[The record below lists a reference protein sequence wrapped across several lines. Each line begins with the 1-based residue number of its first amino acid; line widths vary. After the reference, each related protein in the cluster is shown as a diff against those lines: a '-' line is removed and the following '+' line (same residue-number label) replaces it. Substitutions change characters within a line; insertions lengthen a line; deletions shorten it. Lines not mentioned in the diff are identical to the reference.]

1 MKRTIIAVLVLCLLT
16 ADSLFAQSLTEKVD
30 HVFAEWNTTSSPG
43 CALAVV
49 KDGRIIYERGY
60 GMANLELGISITP
73 QSVFDIGSVSKEIT
87 ALAMLLLVQ
96 DGKISPDDDV
106 RKYIPELPDYGNT
119 ITLRHMLHHTSG
131 LRNYDDLFDLVG
143 IPEADLT
150 TDRDALELTARQKG
164 VNFKPGEEFLYS
176 DTNFFLMSVVVKRVT
191 GQTLRQFAQ
200 ERIFGPLG
208 MTSTH
213 YHDDHTMIVPRRA
226 TGYAP
231 HNGGGFEIDMSNF
244 EQVGDGSVMTTVED
258 LFKWDQNFEHPIVGG
273 TEGIRLLT
281 TPGTLN
287 NGQPIPY
294 GMGLFIDRYRGQKW
308 IHHSGEWVGYR
319 AAFSRFPDQHF
330 STLLT
335 CNCIGSMNPMG
346 MAKQVADIYL
356 ANEFAQ
362 AEKASAAQP
371 AANVPAAE
379 LQQYVGKYWS
389 QKNGALRN
397 FEVRDQKLVM
407 TAPGMTYDMF
417 PLGSGQFE
425 ALESDSEHRDK
436 YIFRKSNRTG
446 QFELE
451 AWEGGAPATYSAV
464 KGPLPDPSR
473 LPEYVGSY
481 RNDELQSVWK
491 LVVRDGKLI
500 RQQWMA
506 EDQELQPAFP
516 DGFIA
521 DLSEG
526 QFLMHFN
533 RDAEGK
539 ITGFDAATDMVR
551 PMTFRKLENRLRSSA
566 DPVLSYPCEK
576 PGP

>member
-1 MKRTIIAVLVLCLLT
+1 MKRTTVAVAVFCLVV
-16 ADSLFAQSLTEKVD
+16 AGFSFAQSQSITDKVD
-30 HVFAEWNTTSSPG
+30 RVFADWNTTGSPG

-60 GMANLELGISITP
+60 GMANLELGVAITP

-87 ALAMLLLVQ
+87 AMAMLLLAQ
-96 DGKISPDDDV
+96 DGKISLDEDV
-106 RKYIPELPDYGNT
+106 RKYIPELPNYGNT
-119 ITLRHMLHHTSG
+119 ITLRNMLNHTSG

-150 TDRDALELTARQKG
+150 TDRDALELTVRQKG

-176 DTNFFLMSVVVKRVT
+176 DTNFFLMSIVVKRVA

-258 LFKWDQNFEHPIVGG
+258 LYKWDQNFEHPAVGG
-273 TEGIRLLT
+273 PDAIRLLT
-281 TPGTLN
+281 TPGKLN
-287 NGQPIPY
+287 NGQAIPY
-294 GMGLFIDRYRGQKW
+294 GMGLFIDHYRGLKW

-319 AAFSRFPDQHF
+319 AAFSRFPEQHF

-335 CNCIGSMNPMG
+335 CNCVGSMNPMG
-346 MAKQVADIYL
+346 LAKQVADIYL
-356 ANEFAQ
+356 ADDFTR
-362 AEKASAAQP
+362 AEKENVAQSAS
-371 AANVPAAE
+371 VPATE
-379 LQQYVGKYWS
+379 LQTYGGTYWS
-389 QKNGALRN
+389 QKNGALRK
-397 FEVRDQKLVM
+397 FEVRDNKLVM
-407 TAPGMTYDMF
+407 VAPGMTYDML
-417 PLGSGQFE
+417 PVGAGEFE
-425 ALESDSEHRDK
+425 ALEVDSEHRDK
-436 YIFRKSNRTG
+436 YIFRRGRTSE
-446 QFELE
+446 FDLE
-451 AWEGGAPATYSAV
+451 AWEGGAPTIYHAV
-464 KGPLPDPSR
+464 KGPLPDASR
-473 LPEYVGSY
+473 MNEYVGSY
-481 RNDELQSVWK
+481 KNDELQAVWK
-491 LVVRDGKLI
+491 LVVREGKLI

-506 EDQELQPAFP
+506 EDQVLQPAFP
-516 DGFIA
+516 DGFIS

-533 RDAEGK
+533 RDGAGK

-551 PMTFRKLENRLRSSA
+551 PMTFTKM
-566 DPVLSYPCEK
+566 K
-576 PGP
+576 